1 LPLRGFGVATMGGGV
16 VESAVIEQ
24 LSGEGL
30 FAIRNEI
37 ASLVASVL
45 GEEPEEFAKDKAR
58 LIVQHA
64 KMRVEGERS

>member
-1 LPLRGFGVATMGGGV
+1 VAV
-16 VESAVIEQ
+16 VEAAVIQE

-64 KMRVEGERS
+64 SQRVESERAPA